1 MEPYEWS
8 TLQLMSITQRNE
20 DKDKI
25 NSFPY
30 TSKTHSTLRKKT
42 FIPLYTEDLRFLI
55 KIAGWLVTH
64 IYEHYTF
71 KQSKFKKDFVIMNP
85 KSKQQATSSV
95 ERDFFKLL
103 NNSNFG
109 IDCRNNIDNCILEP
123 LYDDLN

>member
-1 MEPYEWS
+1 MKGQPS
-8 TLQLMSITQRNE
+8 NPPM
-20 DKDKI
+20 
-25 NSFPY
+25 
-30 TSKTHSTLRKKT
+30 LRKKK
-42 FIPLYTEDLRFLI
+42 FIPLYADDPHFLI
-55 KIAGWLVTH
+55 KRGGWLLTY

-71 KQSKFKKDFVIMNP
+71 EQPKFKKDFVIMNQ
-85 KSKQQATSSV
+85 KSRQHEPSSV